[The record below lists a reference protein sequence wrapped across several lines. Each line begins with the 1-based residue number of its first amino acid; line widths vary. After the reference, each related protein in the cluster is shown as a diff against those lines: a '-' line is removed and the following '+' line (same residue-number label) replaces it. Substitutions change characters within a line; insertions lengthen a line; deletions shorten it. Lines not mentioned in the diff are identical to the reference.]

1 MPTDK
6 MQDNDIAEGIDA
18 LRGLI
23 AKSRAAATDKWGAV
37 STVLAA
43 RNPNQTGII
52 EEQKSPTWASRI
64 FIIC

>member
-1 MPTDK
+1 MPTEK

-23 AKSRAAATDKWGAV
+23 AASRTAATDKWGAV
-37 STVLAA
+37 NTALAE

-52 EEQKSPTWASRI
+52 EEQKSPTWASRMRPRN
-64 FIIC
+64 